1 MNKKAQYHLAVLKYL
16 YLTQGLPVS
25 ELSRRL
31 HKSLSFTTDIL
42 TELKDRKF
50 VAENGYAE
58 SSGGRR
64 PVIYSLCKNM
74 LYIVAVAMDQFITRI
89 VIFDEH
95 NHPVCETEKIDLP
108 LANNPDAL
116 STLSFEI
123 EKTIS
128 SAKIDTTKILGVGI
142 AMPGLVDTVKGINY
156 SFLPNAEKSIAA
168 FLSQK
173 LKLPVFIDNDSSLIA
188 LAEQRFGMMKAIDN
202 ALVVNIGWGVGL
214 GVIVNGQLIRGN
226 NGFAGEFSHIPLFLN
241 GKLCSCGK
249 TGCLETETSLPAII
263 EKVNAGLNEKIPSS
277 LKGKLD
283 ASTLNW
289 EMDIDNIIHA
299 AQRGDSLALDV
310 LSEAGYNI
318 GRGLSVLIHIFNPK
332 LIVLS
337 GRGALAGNL
346 WKAPIHHSM
355 YKYTI
360 ARIAQDVEIAISELG
375 YNAELIGAA
384 TLVTERTGK
393 KEYEEFLKKS
403 RVHEA
408 AELINAVN

>member
-1 MNKKAQYHLAVLKYL
+1 LNKKTQYHLSVLKQL
-16 YLTQGLPVS
+16 YLTQGTSIS
-25 ELSRRL
+25 ELSSRV
-31 HKSLSFTTDIL
+31 HKSLSFTTDVL
-42 TELKDRKF
+42 MELKEQKF
-50 VAENGYAE
+50 VVENGYAE

-64 PVIYSLCKNM
+64 PVIYSLSKNI

-89 VIFDEH
+89 IILDEH
-95 NHPVCETEKIDLP
+95 NQPVCETIKINLP

-123 EKTIS
+123 ETTIS
-128 SAKIDTTKILGVGI
+128 SAKIDTTKILGIGI
-142 AMPGLVDTVKGINY
+142 AMPGFVDTVKGINY
-156 SFLPNAEKSIAA
+156 SFLPNGEKSIAA
-168 FLSQK
+168 LLSQK

-188 LAEQRFGMMKAIDN
+188 LAEQRFGMVKEIDN

-249 TGCLETETSLPAII
+249 TGCLETETSLTAII
-263 EKVNAGLNEKIPSS
+263 EKVNAGLNENIPSS
-277 LKGKLD
+277 LQDKLD
-283 ASTLNW
+283 TSVLNW
-289 EMDIDNIIHA
+289 EIDIDNIINA

-337 GRGALAGNL
+337 GRGALAGQL

-384 TLVTERTGK
+384 TLVVERTGK

-403 RVHEA
+403 RVHKASEQ
-408 AELINAVN
+408 INTAN